1 MNKTFLIILLSLFS
15 FTLNAQS
22 SDDVKSTINAIKI
35 DPAYLSAEATE
46 INHEDALASA
56 RQTLLTEINNWIS
69 QNTDGKDVRLAVLQ
83 DLSAIA
89 QQIDMKRG
97 VRTRVFVYVKKKDVS
112 LLNEKGLQIPTSESE
127 PEPITTELS
136 VPDMNSEPLKDSE
149 PDTNTEP
156 DILFIPSPDDDKAV
170 SISTS
175 PSPAVTPVATA
186 TESTLSN
193 SESKNEEQTEGE
205 SNIPE
210 TAVTP
215 AENSSDIISTPT
227 PQPSN
232 DAALTNILSARSIQ
246 ELKPIFAKL
255 KEDKRIDYMPF
266 ISGSLP
272 SGSYLIFY
280 TSQGEIK
287 GVVGKDGNNYILLP
301 DRSIVNITN
310 FNGCGAYMFSLK

>member
-1 MNKTFLIILLSLFS
+1 MNKTFLIILLSMFS
-15 FTLNAQS
+15 LTLDAQS
-22 SDDVKSTINAIKI
+22 SDDVRNTINAIKL

-46 INHEDALASA
+46 VDHEDALASA

-69 QNTDGKDVRLAVLQ
+69 QNNDGKDVRLAVLQ

-112 LLNEKGLQIPTSESE
+112 LLNEKGVQIPTSESQ

-136 VPDMNSEPLKDSE
+136 VPDMNSEQIKNSE

-170 SISTS
+170 SISTGKS
-175 PSPAVTPVATA
+175 PVVTPATA
-186 TESTLSN
+186 TESTLPN
-193 SESKNEEQTEGE
+193 SDVKDEEETEVQAT
-205 SNIPE
+205 IPE
-210 TAVTP
+210 PAVAT
-215 AENSSDIISTPT
+215 AENRSGIISTPT
-227 PQPSN
+227 HQPN
-232 DAALTNILSARSIQ
+232 YDTALTSILSARSIQ
-246 ELKPIFAKL
+246 ELKPIFAEL

-272 SGSYLIFY
+272 AGSYLIFY

-287 GVVGKDGNNYILLP
+287 GVVGKDGSNHILLP
-301 DRSIVNITN
+301 DRTKVNLSK
-310 FNGCGAYMFSLK
+310 FNGCGAYIFSLK